1 VTSTA
6 VAPLSRAV
14 TLGRVA
20 APVALASA
28 TVHLALLDPSSL
40 TSLLMLAM
48 AAVCLPC
55 AWHQWRL
62 PTAAVWRMTAVV
74 DAVMLVAH
82 VQMLG
87 GAGTGPHLHTGPQPL
102 MWLGLGLV
110 VAQLALAG
118 SALLC
123 RRSPPWVTAAAR
135 SPALTVRRR
144 AG

>member
-1 VTSTA
+1 VTSSA
-6 VAPLSRAV
+6 VVPLPRAV

-20 APVALASA
+20 ALVAVASA
-28 TVHLALLDPSSL
+28 AVHLALLDPTSL
-40 TSLLMLAM
+40 TSLLMPAM

-55 AWHQWRL
+55 AWHQWRS
-62 PTAAVWRMTAVV
+62 PTPPVWRMTAAV

-87 GAGTGPHLHTGPQPL
+87 GAGAGPHQHTGPHPL

-118 SALLC
+118 AALL
-123 RRSPPWVTAAAR
+123 
-135 SPALTVRRR
+135 RRR
-144 AG
+144 

>member
-1 VTSTA
+1 MTSTA
-6 VAPLSRAV
+6 VVPLVRAV

-20 APVALASA
+20 ALLAVASA
-28 TVHLALLDPSSL
+28 AVHLALLDPSSL
-40 TSLLMLAM
+40 TSLVMVAM

-55 AWHQWRL
+55 AWHQWRS
-62 PTAAVWRMTAVV
+62 PTPAVWRTTAAV

-87 GAGTGPHLHTGPQPL
+87 DGSTGPHQHTGPHPL

-118 SALLC
+118 SALL
-123 RRSPPWVTAAAR
+123 
-135 SPALTVRRR
+135 RRR
-144 AG
+144 

>member
-6 VAPLSRAV
+6 VVPVSRAV
-14 TLGRVA
+14 ALGRVA
-20 APVALASA
+20 AVVAVASA
-28 TVHLALLDPSSL
+28 AVHLALLDTSSL

-55 AWHQWRL
+55 AWHQWRS
-62 PTAAVWRMTAVV
+62 PTAAVWRMTAAI

-87 GAGTGPHLHTGPQPL
+87 GAGTGPHLHTGPHPL

-110 VAQLALAG
+110 VAQLAVAG
-118 SALLC
+118 AALL
-123 RRSPPWVTAAAR
+123 
-135 SPALTVRRR
+135 RRR
-144 AG
+144 